1 MDKNHPYEWLR
12 QNSMRYGENIALE
25 DINNTLTYTEM
36 KTQTDSVVASL
47 HNIGVRHH
55 DLVAYVSPKNH
66 NEAVLFLA
74 ILAMGAIAVPINRLW
89 KPYQMAKSLFHC
101 GVSWLIADKNVIK
114 AVQAEPLTKKFTF
127 RLIDIEFLKRE
138 HREIQPDVITDIT
151 SDTPSLILF
160 TSGSTG
166 HPKGV
171 VHTCDTL
178 GSWTDSTIEYLG
190 NNHEDRIIGHLSLSF
205 GYGLNQFLSALKVGA
220 RFRVASSILTL
231 DALRE
236 AVEWGATG
244 LAGVPQFWK
253 EAFELLRRGT
263 VNGNDLKLR
272 YITNAGGHLS
282 RDIQLRLKDQIG
294 ETDLI
299 SMYGMTE
306 TLRSSYVPSKLFEK
320 KAGSLGIPVPGAELT
335 LVDEENNQC
344 SIGQL
349 GEIVHSGPTVFLG
362 YWGTSYNTEKKLRSE
377 SALSRRNCHTGD
389 IAWQDDDGIFW
400 FQSRKDRQLK
410 VRGFRFGPHEV
421 EDEVRMIP
429 SVRDAALVSIK
440 NIRNE
445 SILHLFV
452 VQEHTEEGQLLDQ
465 IHQHLRIRV
474 ASYMMPNQIHVWTE
488 DFPRTG
494 NGKLDIKALITDVTN
509 PQNSIILSIKK
520 GNFYGKERNNSIS
533 QGI

>member
-1 MDKNHPYEWLR
+1 MNKNHPYEWLC
-12 QNSMRYGENIALE
+12 QNSMRYGDNIALE
-25 DINNTLTYTEM
+25 DMNNTLTYTEL
-36 KTQTDSVVASL
+36 KTQTDSMIASL
-47 HNIGVRHH
+47 HSFGVKRH

-66 NEAVLFLA
+66 DEAVLFLA
-74 ILAMGAIAVPINRLW
+74 VLTIGAIAVPINRLW
-89 KPYQMAKSLFHC
+89 KPYQMVRSLFSC
-101 GVSWLIADKNVIK
+101 GVSWLIADKNVIN
-114 AVQAEPLTKKFTF
+114 AIEAESLTKKCTF
-127 RLIDIEFLKRE
+127 RFIDMEFLKRE
-138 HREIQPDVITDIT
+138 QREIQPDVITDI
-151 SDTPSLILF
+151 SSYNPSLILF

-171 VHTCDTL
+171 VHSCDTL
-178 GSWTDSTIEYLG
+178 ASWTDSTIEYLG
-190 NNHEDRIIGHLSLSF
+190 NGHKDRILGYLSLSF
-205 GYGLNQFLSALKVGA
+205 GYGLNQFLSALKVA
-220 RFRVASSILTL
+220 AQFRVSSSILTL

-244 LAGVPQFWK
+244 LAGVPQFWQ

-263 VNGNDLKLR
+263 VNSNDLKLR

-306 TLRSSYVPSKLFEK
+306 TLRSSYVPPKLFEK

-335 LVDEENNQC
+335 LIDDDNNQC
-344 SIGQL
+344 SIGQQ

-362 YWGTSYNTEKKLRSE
+362 YWGTSYNPEKKLHSE
-377 SALSRRNCHTGD
+377 FNSLRRTCKTGD
-389 IAWQDDDGIFW
+389 IAWQDEDGIFW

-429 SVRDAALVSIK
+429 SVRDAALVSMK
-440 NIRNE
+440 NTENE
-445 SILHLFV
+445 SILHLII
-452 VQEHTEEGQLLDQ
+452 VQEHLEEGHLLDQ
-465 IHQHLRIRV
+465 VHQNLRNCV
-474 ASYMMPNQIHVWTE
+474 ASYMIPNHIHIWTE

-494 NGKLDIKALITDVTN
+494 NGKLDIIALKTYVIN
-509 PQNSIILSIKK
+509 AQNSPIL
-520 GNFYGKERNNSIS
+520 
-533 QGI
+533 